1 MRHTDTIRLSQTT
14 AAAARPAAAS
24 NITRF
29 TGFRGLQ
36 GVTAD
41 AASGIT
47 GSSPAS
53 ILSQFRPGFRT
64 FGTFLAAKSRFRLR
78 YQRLFP

>member
-53 ILSQFRPGFRT
+53 ILSSLRPGART

-78 YQRLFP
+78 HQRLFP